1 MPIIISRTGP
11 VEPKET
17 NPLTPEQK
25 RALWEHIVLAYCQQN
40 PEKLRALANSAKEGA
55 AC

>member
-1 MPIIISRTGP
+1 MPIIISRNGP

-17 NPLTPEQK
+17 NPLTPAQK
-25 RALWEHIVLAYCQQN
+25 QALWEHIVMSWCAQN
-40 PEKLRALANSAKEGA
+40 PEKLEAVARETKEGA